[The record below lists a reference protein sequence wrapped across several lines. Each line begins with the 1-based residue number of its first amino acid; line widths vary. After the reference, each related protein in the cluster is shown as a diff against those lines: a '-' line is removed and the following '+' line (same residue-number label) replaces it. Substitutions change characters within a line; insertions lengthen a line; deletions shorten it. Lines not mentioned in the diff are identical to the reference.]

1 MVRTKNEKRY
11 YRSRILKNILM
22 RYITADYIHT
32 GKGDVLTDKV
42 LVVEEGGKIT
52 DLKAIDAVDSD
63 KIEKYE
69 GSIIPGL
76 VNTHCHLELSHMKG
90 KVPTGTSLIPFI
102 SSVVSFRD
110 SPQEEI
116 NQAIAEA
123 DQFMYDN
130 GIVAVGDISNK
141 LDTRDQKEKSKIN
154 YYTFVEMFDFLQ
166 DDWSQKEFDKYYDVF
181 QGQARS
187 KGNKVSCVPHAPYTV
202 SKSLFQKIN
211 QANKEAS
218 TVSIH
223 NQETPPENELFLTGK
238 GSFLDFYKGFNIPL
252 DTFKS
257 TGKPSIQYAIENM
270 DAAQKTL
277 FVHNTLTTDDDI
289 KSAQN
294 WSDKVY
300 WATCPNANLYIEN
313 RLPNY
318 KLFIERNTK
327 MTIGTDSLT
336 SNWQLSVLEEMKTIS
351 RYQSY
356 VDFQTL
362 LRWATINGAEAL
374 GMEDTLGSI
383 EIGKTPG
390 INLLQVEAIKKDELV
405 FQLNS
410 SSSIKRIA

>member
-1 MVRTKNEKRY
+1 
-11 YRSRILKNILM
+11 M
-22 RYITADYIHT
+22 RYITADYIHD
-32 GKGDVLTDKV
+32 GKGNVLTDKV
-42 LVVEEGGKIT
+42 LVLNDVGKI
-52 DLKAIDAVDSD
+52 IDIKSLETLEAEQ
-63 KIEKYE
+63 IEKYK
-69 GSIIPGL
+69 GNIIPGL
-76 VNTHCHLELSHMKG
+76 INTHCHLELSHMKG

-102 SSVVSFRD
+102 SSVVSFRE

-116 NQAIAEA
+116 NNAIVKA
-123 DQFMYDN
+123 DQYMYDH

-166 DDWSQKEFDKYYDVF
+166 DDWSQKEFDKYYNVF
-181 QGQARS
+181 EGQARS
-187 KGNKVSCVPHAPYTV
+187 GGNKVSCVPHAPYTV

-252 DTFKS
+252 DKFSS
-257 TGKPSIQYAIENM
+257 TGKPSIQYAIEHM
-270 DAAQKTL
+270 DPKQRTL
-277 FVHNTLTTDDDI
+277 FVHNTLTTAEDI
-289 KSAQN
+289 NAAHN
-294 WSDKVY
+294 WNDKVY

-318 KLFIERNTK
+318 QLFIDAKAK

-336 SNWQLSVLEEMKTIS
+336 SNWQLSVLEEMITIS
-351 RYQSY
+351 KYQSY
-356 VDFQTL
+356 VDFNTL
-362 LRWATINGAEAL
+362 LQWATINGAEAL
-374 GMEDTLGSI
+374 GMDDELGSI

-390 INLLQVEAIKKDELV
+390 INLLEVNTIKKDELV